1 MLEQLTATNFVLSLR
16 NEIGFKGGMTA
27 ITGETGAGKSLSVDA
42 ISAVTGARA
51 EAGWVRKGAERAE
64 VEALFGTR
72 GQDALRKYLK
82 ERDLE
87 DEEGDLALRRIIGAD
102 GKSRAYVNGHSVTLA
117 TLREIG
123 QFLIAVHGQHAS
135 VKLMDQDRQL
145 ELLDAFGALDP
156 QLAAVKA
163 AFEAYNCKRQVLQK
177 LSDEQKDG
185 AAAFREER
193 RDLEE
198 MRKRD

>member
-87 DEEGDLALRRIIGAD
+87 DELLVGGGPHLKRGVAQHGEDAGEAVGGAEGRSL
-102 GKSRAYVNGHSVTLA
+102 SR
-117 TLREIG
+117 E
-123 QFLIAVHGQHAS
+123 
-135 VKLMDQDRQL
+135 
-145 ELLDAFGALDP
+145 
-156 QLAAVKA
+156 
-163 AFEAYNCKRQVLQK
+163 VL
-177 LSDEQKDG
+177 
-185 AAAFREER
+185 
-193 RDLEE
+193 
-198 MRKRD
+198 